1 MEETWLSTN
10 DMSSPEMVQF
20 VTFIKMM
27 KMSADFSSHFTYIIF
42 SSSLSKILFLIEVF
56 SQISCFFCFSSLRNF
71 VCITPWN
78 KIPFLL
84 SSKLDP
90 QLTPSPLLVSYNMQ
104 NLYLPHIQ

>member
-42 SSSLSKILFLIEVF
+42 SSSLSEILFSE
-56 SQISCFFCFSSLRNF
+56 
-71 VCITPWN
+71 
-78 KIPFLL
+78 
-84 SSKLDP
+84 
-90 QLTPSPLLVSYNMQ
+90 
-104 NLYLPHIQ
+104 